1 MKWLKI
7 QSSPLRK
14 FRDYRLGDEMNIHI
28 AQSIQARNEL
38 KRIANVKYQIIGAK
52 DSNPIIGCVQDA
64 LSGCYLL
71 TKLNNK
77 IPGSVV
83 SNFLCNTSSENKYD
97 IDPNKLY
104 TGHEIFS
111 YIIPEGINN
120 TIIKNEKV
128 VFEIINGELING
140 TLDKSTLS
148 TVKNS
153 IIHFIWDK
161 YGSDKTRRFIDDAQR
176 LAIEFL
182 NYRGFTMGIGDCI
195 PKPEIDTQVQEL
207 ITSKI
212 LEYKTLLTQYENDTE
227 QINTS
232 IVENNL
238 SSELTSFSTNISQ
251 ILMQSLNP
259 SNNLFVCANSG
270 SKGSPMNLQHIM
282 GCLGQK
288 MIEGTRIK
296 KKVENRTLP
305 IFHKDDDTPEARGFI
320 KSSFYNGLQS
330 FEFFYDAMAGREGL
344 IDTAIKSVTWE
355 TPIVII
361 ENGEPKYTEIGKW
374 IDNVIETN
382 KDKVEHF
389 EERQMELLDV
399 NNIYIPTT
407 DYKGNVSWG
416 SVTAVT
422 RHDPGVQLYEIKTS
436 GGRSVTVTES
446 KSLLVWNNETNEFKE
461 KLTPEIKV
469 GDFVPVTLNLC
480 QPPIIKTYIEL
491 SNYLSK
497 KEYIYGTDYHKTT
510 MVNRSK
516 IPCGWWD
523 ESNGKDFTLPY
534 TKKSSLQRCLI
545 RSNQEN
551 ICVYPYAAKRSK
563 ANISDKFD
571 LNYDN
576 GIFIGL
582 FLSEGSISGESIR
595 ITNNNENIKLF
606 VKSWFDKQSIEWN
619 EEIKI
624 NKIGGLST
632 SIRGN
637 TAILTRFLTKLV
649 GKGAEN
655 KYVPNEA
662 FIAPETFIIGL
673 LNGYFSGDGCI
684 TKNSIDASSASKR
697 LIEGINM
704 LCSRLGIFSKT
715 YVTQLKS
722 NNLGTVNIKPSYRL
736 RISAQWAKM
745 FSEKITLIED
755 VRNKKMKEKVWSLSH
770 KNFKEFNN
778 VVLDPITE
786 INLIDVKDH
795 PKVYDLTIPSTF
807 NFGLANGL
815 QVRDTAKTGYIQR
828 QLIKGL
834 EDLVIKYDNTNRNS
848 KNVIIQY
855 VYGENGIEQSNQTEL
870 TIGLISLNNEELDNV
885 FGFDKTEISKLEK
898 EHKIK
903 NLEAFNKT
911 YVAKIKGYRNKLRN
925 IQAIA
930 NNNYKTLEEKYMLPV
945 NLFRLTQDY
954 SKNKVNLE
962 LTPQEIDSAID
973 ELLNSSDTRLLAGV
987 KDSHK
992 YLVKDDRL
1000 LKFLF
1005 EIALHDYLCPKKC
1018 IYKYGLSKVE
1028 FKKLINDIKINFI
1041 KALVQPGEMVGIIA
1055 AQSIG
1060 EPTSQ
1065 MSQMGNHRN
1074 KIIIKNKFSNEIIM
1088 VSPEVGPF
1096 CDEIIKNN
1104 LDVTYGTGHVNS
1116 VETDLTSLDNEYY
1129 IVGVDTKEKTHWN
1142 KISHVSRHPVN
1153 GQVMKVTTKS
1163 GRSVHTTTS
1172 HSHLIRK
1179 NQSVVPI
1186 VGSDMT
1192 VGMRIPVAKHIDN
1205 PFVNDTID
1213 IEGQTFK
1220 LDYLFGWFIGA
1231 YLADYDE
1238 EFIIDKTKIYLF
1250 LKNVCGEGITK
1261 KIPDF
1266 AFLASNEFKV
1276 GLIQAYID
1284 GDGEFQDHQIII
1296 SNQSEQLIKDMALLL
1311 SYFDM
1316 FGSIMLNLSNNY
1328 DLKISAKYSALY
1340 KQHIGSILFLDEL
1353 DQLVEFSNKHQ
1364 YDDIDEINGLGEII
1378 EKCNNITKSECCE
1391 IVEPIG
1397 RRTLEKYIQIF
1408 EAHENV
1414 RQITEELSILKQAAN
1429 SNVIWDEVVDIEIYD
1444 VDPSTFVYDFTV
1456 PGNQTFMIDNGIIIH
1471 NTLNTKHSAGS
1482 ATKNIANSGVGRI
1495 EELLHYSKNIKTP
1508 IMTLRFDN
1516 NICNDRSKVNK
1527 ISSYLTHLSIK
1538 ELIVSAEIYYDVGS
1552 NDELS
1557 KIIKND
1563 KVSNPFF
1570 INNQKAD
1577 LNLLPFVFRIKLNME
1592 KMHDKE
1598 TTLLDI
1604 KTKFISHWQKNF
1616 SNLKNMK
1623 KNEKDIFSKISR
1635 CAILSNTDIINQIIH
1650 VRFNMSSFN
1659 YNLLTDFLKIILN
1672 NITLKGI
1679 DNIDNSIMINE
1690 RKLSFD
1696 ESTGNSVV
1704 DKEYIVYT
1712 EGINMQKIKYIK
1724 GINLQL
1730 SSCNDISTMYKLYG
1744 IEAARQV
1751 LINEFN
1757 ETFNAGGTKSIN
1769 HNHMTVLID
1778 MMTHMGT
1785 ITSID
1790 RHGLGKVDSEPF
1802 AKASFEKTMDHFLNA
1817 AIFNETDHIK
1827 SVSARIMLGRV
1838 IPGGTG
1844 AFELLL
1850 DTDKLE
1856 NSEYTNNENGG
1867 RVTFPALEEESLFT
1881 DIMKYGFS
1889 KNDFF
1894 LPV

>member
-7 QSSPLRK
+7 QSTPLRK

-128 VFEIINGELING
+128 VFEIINGELISG

-195 PKPEIDTQVQEL
+195 PKPEVDTQVREL

-227 QINTS
+227 QINPS

-305 IFHKDDDTPEARGFI
+305 IFHRDDDTPEARGFI
-320 KSSFYNGLQS
+320 KSSFYDGLQS

-389 EERQMELLDV
+389 EERQMELLDM
-399 NNIYIPTT
+399 NNIFIPTT

-461 KLTPEIKV
+461 ILTPEIKV
-469 GDFVPVTLNLC
+469 GDFVPVTCKLPEFKILDDFEYDIN
-480 QPPIIKTYIEL
+480 IIIQEIEDGNFNNKLLFAPNEIITKVLLSIFVKNGKNNEDTITIEL
-491 SNYLSK
+491 
-497 KEYIYGTDYHKTT
+497 
-510 MVNRSK
+510 
-516 IPCGWWD
+516 
-523 ESNGKDFTLPY
+523 
-534 TKKSSLQRCLI
+534 
-545 RSNQEN
+545 
-551 ICVYPYAAKRSK
+551 
-563 ANISDKFD
+563 AN
-571 LNYDN
+571 
-576 GIFIGL
+576 
-582 FLSEGSISGESIR
+582 
-595 ITNNNENIKLF
+595 
-606 VKSWFDKQSIEWN
+606 
-619 EEIKI
+619 
-624 NKIGGLST
+624 NKIVNSLAMLFSRIGVF
-632 SIRGN
+632 
-637 TAILTRFLTKLV
+637 AIIS
-649 GKGAEN
+649 EN
-655 KYVPNEA
+655 KL
-662 FIAPETFIIGL
+662 II
-673 LNGYFSGDGCI
+673 
-684 TKNSIDASSASKR
+684 
-697 LIEGINM
+697 
-704 LCSRLGIFSKT
+704 
-715 YVTQLKS
+715 
-722 NNLGTVNIKPSYRL
+722 TVNDKYI
-736 RISAQWAKM
+736 ID
-745 FSEKITLIED
+745 T
-755 VRNKKMKEKVWSLSH
+755 V
-770 KNFKEFNN
+770 NN
-778 VVLDPITE
+778 VALDPITE

-911 YVAKIKGYRNKLRN
+911 YVAKIKGFRNKLRS

-987 KDSHK
+987 KDTHK

-1028 FKKLINDIKINFI
+1028 FKKLINDIKVNFI

-1065 MSQMGNHRN
+1065 MSLIGNHRN
-1074 KIIIKNKFSNEIIM
+1074 KIIIKNKYSNEIIIL
-1088 VSPEVGPF
+1088 SPEVGPF

-1129 IVGVDTKEKTHWN
+1129 IVGVDNKEKTHWN

-1172 HSHLIRK
+1172 HSHLIRE
-1179 NQSVVPI
+1179 NQTVVPI

-1192 VGMRIPVAKHIDN
+1192 IGMRIPVAKHIDN
-1205 PFVNDTID
+1205 QFVKDTID

-1220 LDYLFGWFIGA
+1220 LDYSFGLFIGA
-1231 YLADYDE
+1231 YLNESDV
-1238 EFIIDKTKIYLF
+1238 EFINNTILFDKAKIQLF
-1250 LKNVCGEGITK
+1250 LKTVCGEGITK
-1261 KIPDF
+1261 KVPDF
-1266 AFLASNEFKV
+1266 AFIAPNEFKA
-1276 GLIQAYID
+1276 GLIHAYID
-1284 GDGEFQDHQIII
+1284 GDGEFQEYQIVV

-1328 DLKISAKYSALY
+1328 DLKILAKYGALY
-1340 KQHIGSILFLDEL
+1340 KQHIGSILYSNEL
-1353 DQLVEFSNKHQ
+1353 DQIIEFSNQ
-1364 YDDIDEINGLGEII
+1364 YPYDGIDEINGLWEII
-1378 EKCNNITKSECCE
+1378 EKCTNITKFEYCE

-1397 RRTLEKYIQIF
+1397 RRKLEKYIKIY
-1408 EAHENV
+1408 ESHKNAHL
-1414 RQITEELSILKQAAN
+1414 ITEELSILRQAAN

-1456 PGNQTFMIDNGIIIH
+1456 PGNQTFMIDNGIIVH

-1563 KVSNPFF
+1563 QVSNPFF
-1570 INNQKAD
+1570 INNQKAE

-1635 CAILSNTDIINQIIH
+1635 CAILSNTDVMNQIIH
-1650 VRFNMSSFN
+1650 IRFNMSSFN

-1696 ESTGNSVV
+1696 ETTGNSVV

-1724 GINLQL
+1724 GINLEL